1 MKTNHPMNGTTAAV
15 KERIPVFDLPH
26 KGIRNALSQMSLL
39 AGQTDYT
46 TFASVDRLYRLGKMV
61 FRFLKL
67 HAEDE
72 NGIVFKYLDERVPTA
87 TEHERDDHERLEALQ
102 YTLEQQLE
110 NLHILASE
118 GQDVS
123 EQGAY
128 FYQLFS
134 ELHGMHLAHMLEEER
149 EVQPQIYAHFS
160 DEEILEQRQ
169 EIIGKN
175 KPEDL
180 LIMWRFMLPAFSQAT
195 RIGLLKAFKAGMP
208 EPAFAAIMK
217 ILKEVLSDSDM
228 KHLESALA

>member
-1 MKTNHPMNGTTAAV
+1 MKTNHPMNGATAVA

-26 KGIRNALSQMSLL
+26 KGIRNALSQLSLL

-46 TFASVDRLYRLGKMV
+46 TFASVDRLYKLGKMV
-61 FRFLKL
+61 FRFLTL
-67 HAEDE
+67 HALDE
-72 NGIVFKYLDERVPTA
+72 NEVTFKHLDTRVPGA

-110 NLHILASE
+110 NLHMLASE

-123 EQGAY
+123 EQGPR

-160 DEEILEQRQ
+160 DEEILEQRK

-180 LIMWRFMLPAFSQAT
+180 LIMWRFMLPAFSQST
-195 RIGLLKAFKAGMP
+195 RTDLLKAFKGGMP
-208 EPAFAAIMK
+208 EPAFAAIMAT
-217 ILKEVLSDSDM
+217 LKEVLTEGDM